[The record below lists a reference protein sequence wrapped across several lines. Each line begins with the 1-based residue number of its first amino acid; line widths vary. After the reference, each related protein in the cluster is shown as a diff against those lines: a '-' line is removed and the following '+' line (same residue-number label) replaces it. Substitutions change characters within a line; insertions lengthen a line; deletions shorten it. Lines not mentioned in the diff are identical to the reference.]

1 MDQFSYSFPEDN
13 SIGHLAV
20 QKQSPDCAKVF
31 YIPPGRVIEQLFPE
45 DYSAKRHRVK
55 ILTIDRKNRRLTIFP
70 INTRSDHPGFL
81 KPKYEQ
87 IERITLA
94 GQEHESCDPDSL
106 EEDEVIMILERL
118 PPGFVKDYR
127 YGLGLTQPCR
137 FIVRAVESISD
148 CTEIVVSKQKQTA
161 IDEMEKIFYISTNDF
176 ETARKSINRTE
187 TTSQIAARSVNSGAI
202 HNFFAEKLGKNPVP
216 IQTGRSP
223 LRQRITEQVL
233 KGEYVLSQ
241 DEQDIVISALTK
253 NTKSIAD
260 TKPEKLVSLQRD
272 IELVTLDTLIERY
285 EEMMKGKICEEGWQ
299 RFFNEN
305 PFILSLAFG
314 YPVIKVRE
322 QASVGGRKLSGT
334 GEKIADF
341 LVKNSMTNN
350 SAIIEIKTPRAKL
363 LNARRR
369 RNDVYTPSGDLVGA
383 INQALEQKYQFEKGI
398 AHIKEN
404 SGMHDIESYSVHCCL
419 IIGTMPSDENQ
430 LRSFE
435 LFRRNSKDVEI
446 TTYDELLK
454 KLKQLRD
461 FLKSPEVE
469 PVNQPRTIEP
479 SP

>member
-1 MDQFSYSFPEDN
+1 MDQFSYSLPEGN
-13 SIGHLAV
+13 SIGRLVV
-20 QKQSPDCAKVF
+20 QKQPPDCAKVF
-31 YIPPGRVIEQLFPE
+31 YTPPGRVIEQLFPE
-45 DYSAKRHRVK
+45 DYSVTRHRVK
-55 ILTIDRKNRRLTIFP
+55 ILTIDRKNQRLTIFP

-87 IERITLA
+87 IERIALA
-94 GQEHESCDPDSL
+94 DQEREFYDPDSL
-106 EEDEVIMILERL
+106 EEDEVIMMLERL

-127 YGLGLTQPCR
+127 YGLGLTKPCR

-148 CTEIVVSKQKQTA
+148 CTEIVISKREQTS
-161 IDEMEKIFYISTNDF
+161 IDEKEKIFYISSNDF
-176 ETARKSINRTE
+176 ETARKSINRTV
-187 TTSQIAARSVNSGAI
+187 TTSQIAARSVNSGVT

-223 LRQRITEQVL
+223 LRRWITEIAL
-233 KGEYVLSQ
+233 KGEYALSK
-241 DEQDIVISALTK
+241 DDQDIVISALAK
-253 NTKSIAD
+253 NTKSIAEN
-260 TKPEKLVSLQRD
+260 KPEKLVSLQRD
-272 IELVTLDTLIERY
+272 IELATLDTLIERY
-285 EEMMKGKICEEGWQ
+285 EEMVKEKLPEERWQ
-299 RFFNEN
+299 MFFNEN

-350 SAIIEIKTPRAKL
+350 SAIVEIKTPRAKL
-363 LNARRR
+363 LNARPRR
-369 RNDVYTPSGDLVGA
+369 SDVYTPSGDLVGA

-398 AHIKEN
+398 AHIKDN
-404 SGMHDIESYSVHCCL
+404 SGMYNIESYSVHCCL
-419 IIGTMPSDENQ
+419 IIGIMPSDENQ

-469 PVNQPRTIEP
+469 PANQP
-479 SP
+479 